1 MDQIFAKASNQAV
14 SFAIRSGISLAS
26 GYAIKTISKL
36 VEKLPESEKKRMMAM
51 KNRIQIKINILTVSI
66 DLIKL
71 AAARG
76 NTTLESTV
84 LLIEELNE
92 QFETFDETIEQLLG
106 DLTKNNQ
113 RETIKSVEY
122 YMKTL
127 LEQINDAI
135 PIINLSLQTSGIN
148 LNGEMLKKLSPGRLI
163 QASSYLLDCNQK
175 PNVGPTFDLVLYTI
189 FYNPDRAKYIDD
201 KLSAITWKET
211 FARCKVKIMKTEGFN
226 CNLNIVE
233 DFNDGRYHDEDEE
246 SPQIKNFNTDSIQG
260 MFFTASG
267 KLLKLD
273 SRNSPVL
280 IIKLVHNDLEEWI
293 ALGEKNIGEFES
305 DNDDDDDEEEEE
317 KEEKD
322 QKKEKKVK
330 KSSQNKIHQ
339 TTSSSLSLLEYLLRL
354 SKVQQ
359 IEGKSIFE
367 IKDEILS
374 LYLTDT
380 NNQTS
385 DIAPSFKANLKKAE
399 MKQETDT
406 KVSLDSNIT
415 RLKNLDIK

>member
-246 SPQIKNFNTDSIQG
+246 SPQIKNFNIDSIQG

-280 IIKLVHNDLEEWI
+280 IIKLVHNDFEEWI

-305 DNDDDDDEEEEE
+305 DNDNDDDEEEE

-322 QKKEKKVK
+322 EKKEKKVK
-330 KSSQNKIHQ
+330 KTSQNKIHQ

-385 DIAPSFKANLKKAE
+385 DIAPSFKANLKQAE